1 MFISIDH
8 ISDMQMY
15 TRKEYPT
22 QSTMINLSHIVQIVP
37 HIIYPHDERT
47 EITKVTMSNHQ
58 CIYLPFT
65 IDETLAMIRKATK
78 VSDFRVA
85 IGDYYVEIKKYITP
99 SDIDKAQLAE
109 LGR

>member
-8 ISDMQMY
+8 IPDMQLY
-15 TRKEYPT
+15 TRKQYPT
-22 QSTMINLSHIVQIVP
+22 QCTMINLSHIVQIVP
-37 HIIYPHDERT
+37 FIIYPNDERT
-47 EITKVTMSNHQ
+47 EITKLTMSNHQ

-65 IDETLAMIRKATK
+65 IDETQEMIRKATK

-99 SDIDKAQLAE
+99 SDIDKSQLEE